1 MTTTTATPFP
11 SDHDDME
18 DIPSLSSLFQTCTS
32 ITHNALSLKA
42 FALNSSSKNEHID
55 AAIDQEA
62 EIAAWLDRQMLD
74 YDSTT
79 TTTPA
84 KEVTQSTAD
93 ALLESTWSQEYIPR
107 LLMERVAMSV
117 SAQAAQQ
124 ESATSTQSSAIGVL
138 TQEALS
144 SRNALVDQVVAVQS
158 QISEVQDELENTS
171 SQCRQAQAENRALHK
186 ALQQLQQQQSK
197 ERDKDATSEE
207 LERRS
212 RLLKRV
218 VADLIVG
225 ADLDL
230 YSDARLAVTLRKLE

>member
-1 MTTTTATPFP
+1 
-11 SDHDDME
+11 
-18 DIPSLSSLFQTCTS
+18 
-32 ITHNALSLKA
+32 
-42 FALNSSSKNEHID
+42 
-55 AAIDQEA
+55 
-62 EIAAWLDRQMLD
+62 
-74 YDSTT
+74 
-79 TTTPA
+79 
-84 KEVTQSTAD
+84 
-93 ALLESTWSQEYIPR
+93 
-107 LLMERVAMSV
+107 
-117 SAQAAQQ
+117 
-124 ESATSTQSSAIGVL
+124 L

-207 LERRS
+207 LERRN

-230 YSDARLAVTLRKLE
+230 YNDARLAGTLRKLE